1 MPAWKYEP
9 YEPMERQHLIQIE
22 ILSTVSGTKIT
33 RLTDLPSIN
42 LTMKLEFILVPF
54 QRKGR

>member
-1 MPAWKYEP
+1 MPAWKHEP

-54 QRKGR
+54 QRKER